1 MGRKKQQPRYNV
13 LSCRVSDAQ
22 LAAIRQALGGQTIQ
36 HYLIGAITE
45 KVINDRQAEIDELFR
60 SEP

>member
-1 MGRKKQQPRYNV
+1 MGRKKQNPRYNV

-22 LAAIRQALGGQTIQ
+22 LAAIRQALGGRSIQ

-60 SEP
+60 SEV